1 MISITRPKWVA
12 TVFIVIGIGLIV
24 VALWFAT
31 EAALFSVDGSTS
43 TGTVVSKRIDPN
55 YFSSTSRTSTQDP
68 TGYFVTVD
76 FTPEGGA
83 TLRSELLVDHNVWD
97 DLLAGQTV
105 AVSYVRMAPQ
115 TFNTLGDQSGG
126 SSAGPLLV
134 GLLALAV
141 GVGFASLG
149 AWLMRSTRRMA
160 ALMRRLSA
168 VGVSTTGTVVDNDA
182 REMRIGSRLQRR
194 LRYRYA
200 DSTGAE
206 HSGMSDWMPRAQALD
221 WKRDT
226 TGVVRYDPD
235 RPEVSAWFGD
245 NKPAD
250 PRRLRAPNS

>member
-1 MISITRPKWVA
+1 MISITRPKWVG
-12 TVFIVIGIGLIV
+12 TVFIVIGIGLLV
-24 VALWFAT
+24 VGLWFGA
-31 EAALFSVDGSTS
+31 EAALFAVNGATT

-68 TGYFVTVD
+68 TGYLVTVD
-76 FTPEGGA
+76 FTPEGGSR
-83 TLRSELLVDHNVWD
+83 LRTELLADHAVWD
-97 DLLAGQTV
+97 GLVVGQQV
-105 AVSYVRMAPQ
+105 AVSYVRMFPQ
-115 TFNTLGDQSGG
+115 ALNTLGDQSGG

-134 GLLALAV
+134 GLLALVV
-141 GVGFASLG
+141 GFGFASSG
-149 AWLMRSTRRMA
+149 AWLLLSTRRMA

-250 PRRLRAPNS
+250 PRRELSLR